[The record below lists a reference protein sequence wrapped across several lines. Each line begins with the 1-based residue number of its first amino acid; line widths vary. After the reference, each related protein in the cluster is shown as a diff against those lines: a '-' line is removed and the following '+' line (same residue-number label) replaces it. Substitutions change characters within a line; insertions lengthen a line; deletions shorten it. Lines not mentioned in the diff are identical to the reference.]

1 MKFIT
6 RILLAVFLVVPLAVH
21 AQETATSS
29 SKQAKVEELLQLTH
43 MDHLMSQMI
52 DQMTARMK
60 ASADQQAATMNF
72 TPEQK
77 TIYDDYQ
84 QKLNQLLASYLNWDK
99 MKPVMVQVYSD
110 TYTDDELNGILNFY
124 RSPAGQAMVAK
135 SPQLM
140 NKTMSAMMQ
149 QMSTLQPQVQQLSK
163 EFAEKMQQKAPSAP
177 PAPGPAPEPA
187 K

>member
-6 RILLAVFLVVPLAVH
+6 RILLALLLFAPIAAH
-21 AQETATSS
+21 ADPPPTAG
-29 SKQAKVEELLQLTH
+29 KQAKAEELLQLTH
-43 MDHLMSQMI
+43 MDQLMSQML

-60 ASADQQAATMNF
+60 ATSDQQAASLHM

-77 TIYDDYQ
+77 TIYQDYQ
-84 QKLNQLLASYLNWDK
+84 QKLNQLLTSYLNWDK
-99 MKPVMVQVYSD
+99 MKPVMVQVYAE
-110 TYTDDELNGILNFY
+110 TYTDEELDGILTFY

-140 NKTMSAMMQ
+140 TKSMSVMMQ
-149 QMSTLQPQVQQLSK
+149 QMGPLQTQVQELTK
-163 EFAEKMQQKAPSAP
+163 DFAEKMKQSAPAPTTDTEPAPAPS
-177 PAPGPAPEPA
+177 

>member
-6 RILLAVFLVVPLAVH
+6 RILLALFLLAPLAAH
-21 AQETATSS
+21 AQETTSS
-29 SKQAKVEELLQLTH
+29 SKQAKVEELLQLTR

-149 QMSTLQPQVQQLSK
+149 QMGALQPQVQQLSK
-163 EFAEKMQQKAPSAP
+163 DFAEKMQQKAAP
-177 PAPGPAPEPA
+177 TTPAPAPAPKPA

>member
-6 RILLAVFLVVPLAVH
+6 RILLALFLVAPLAAH
-21 AQETATSS
+21 AQETTPSS

-60 ASADQQAATMNF
+60 ASSDQQAATMHF

-84 QKLNQLLASYLNWDK
+84 QKLNQLMASYLNWDK

-149 QMSTLQPQVQQLSK
+149 QMGTLQPQVQQLSK
-163 EFAEKMQQKAPSAP
+163 EFAEKMQQKAAP
-177 PAPGPAPEPA
+177 ATPTPAPAPEPA

>member
-1 MKFIT
+1 MKLIS
-6 RILLAVFLVVPLAVH
+6 RVLLALFLFAPLAVH
-21 AQETATSS
+21 AQETAG

-43 MDHLMSQMI
+43 MDRLMSQMLE
-52 DQMTARMK
+52 QMTTRMK
-60 ASADQQAATMNF
+60 TSADQQAANLHF

-84 QKLNQLLASYLNWDK
+84 QKLNQLLAGYMSWDK
-99 MKPVMVQVYSD
+99 MKPVMVQVYAE

-140 NKTMSAMMQ
+140 NKTMGAVMQ
-149 QMSTLQPQVQQLSK
+149 QMGPLQTQMQQLTK
-163 EFAEKMQQKAPSAP
+163 DFAEKMKQSAPAATTDTTPAAAPS
-177 PAPGPAPEPA
+177 